1 MADLL
6 CLGNPVLSLGPL
18 QLPAIFLGS
27 RYSGITGDR
36 AGHTASAVA
45 LSGVDLDVLVV
56 ERVQAVRSFGNACP
70 YYRPLLLACSG
81 CSVSP
86 MDGAAT
92 PQRTRVLV

>member
-1 MADLL
+1 MAELL

-45 LSGVDLDVLVV
+45 LRGMDLDVLVV
-56 ERVQAVRSFGNACP
+56 VRVQAVRSFGKAHPVLPPP
-70 YYRPLLLACSG
+70 YPG
-81 CSVSP
+81 
-86 MDGAAT
+86 M
-92 PQRTRVLV
+92 QRVFW